1 MQYLKDRLARK
12 NGELPPL
19 VFKKARKPIPKK
31 SKKLLEAKTGGEIE
45 DVSLVELGEFDTET
59 GEMYGADPK
68 QLCSLADLKEKF
80 DVKS

>member
-31 SKKLLEAKTGGEIE
+31 SKKLLEAKTGGETELVNWYKAVCLIWNVL
-45 DVSLVELGEFDTET
+45 VS
-59 GEMYGADPK
+59 GA
-68 QLCSLADLKEKF
+68 EK
-80 DVKS
+80 K

>member
-31 SKKLLEAKTGGEIE
+31 KQKTFRGENRWRNRTCKL
-45 DVSLVELGEFDTET
+45 V
-59 GEMYGADPK
+59 
-68 QLCSLADLKEKF
+68 
-80 DVKS
+80 